1 VAPRWAS
8 TPTGRSSAARVNA
21 GIDGAFSVFNFQ
33 SPTRPDSL
41 VNFGQTDLPLLIEV
55 VVVIFGIGTILHVLM
70 LSLLRHRREFGIL
83 RSIGFLRRQIAAT
96 VAWQAITVVAVGIVV
111 GVSIG
116 LALGRLVWNLAA
128 SEFGV
133 VAVVSTPNIRIALIA
148 AGSLVASCFVV
159 ATPAAVAATSPAAP
173 LLRSE

>member
-1 VAPRWAS
+1 MTRAGAPCGATS
-8 TPTGRSSAARVNA
+8 DAGRSASQVVTESRRKRQARPA
-21 GIDGAFSVFNFQ
+21 GPPGAGQ
-33 SPTRPDSL
+33 CSPEL
-41 VNFGQTDLPLLIEV
+41 VV
-55 VVVIFGIGTILHVLM
+55 VVVIFGIGTLLHVLM
-70 LSLLRHRREFGIL
+70 LSLLRHRREFGVL

-111 GVSIG
+111 GVPIG